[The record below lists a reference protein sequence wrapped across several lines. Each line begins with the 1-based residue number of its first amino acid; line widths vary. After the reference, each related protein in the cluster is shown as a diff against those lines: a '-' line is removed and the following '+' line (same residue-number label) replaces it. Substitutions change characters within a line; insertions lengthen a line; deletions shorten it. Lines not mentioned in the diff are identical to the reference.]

1 MSLSMLEYAK
11 MILTK
16 VSFDTTLFEKEFKK
30 AIIQLLPEEILEL
43 KNWLKQQFRGEPVL
57 LVIGLSE

>member
-1 MSLSMLEYAK
+1 MSLSMLEYVK

-16 VSFDTTLFEKEFKK
+16 VSFDSTLFEKEFKK